1 MPRIRRLGIAA
12 VMAAV
17 MLVGGAPAFATDPLT
32 PSSYVT
38 DSDSFLSDEQRA
50 QLETDAES
58 FSSKHYPVY
67 TVIIP
72 NFSDQEPAKWC
83 QSTLANIE
91 HNDKVILYV
100 VGYEDGTD
108 VYCVGNEMARLI
120 RGNVSTEGYIKS
132 ALSAARRAYKS
143 TPLTPEEAAAGP
155 TAFIS
160 DLGDSYYTA
169 QEIASRREAYN
180 QDLTKETKYDK
191 IKTILAFLVMGVL
204 FVIGIFFELWTKQRE
219 EEKQAIEIETAAWRI
234 SRRRDER
241 EDKAAQ
247 RNADR
252 LVEQAKDRLS
262 KADQEVRDAEK
273 EWDYARAQF
282 GIAATEQFRNRIKE
296 AKEALS
302 RGDALYKQCR
312 TAYDPAK
319 KESLASQIIN
329 ELDTQLGLLR
339 DAQAPFSTKRSERTA
354 LPTRLAEAQERLAEE
369 LADVERSREELA
381 TIASIYPGTVLAAL
395 EDNPDK
401 AASLLTSAHNAI
413 ESAQA
418 IIDTDAD
425 LATSAVD
432 TAERALLMAYHEM
445 NAIFTAKQDLD
456 HIEDRLGAAIASLSS
471 DIEEADRLQTDRTLL
486 APLITDARAA
496 ITRAQEALIHNDN
509 PLDALE
515 HARAVETKL
524 DATLDPLRTAEH
536 QSGGTRSP

>member
-1 MPRIRRLGIAA
+1 MPRIQRLGIAA

-17 MLVGGAPAFATDPLT
+17 MLVGGAPAFATEPLT

-50 QLETDAES
+50 KIETDAES
-58 FSSKHYPVY
+58 FSSKYHPIYAV
-67 TVIIP
+67 TVP
-72 NFSDQEPAKWC
+72 NFSDEEPTEWC
-83 QSTLANIE
+83 QATLDNIQ
-91 HNDKVILYV
+91 NNNKALLYV
-100 VGYEDGTD
+100 VGYEDGKD
-108 VYCVGNEMARLI
+108 AYCVGPELERSMRISYANEYVR
-120 RGNVSTEGYIKS
+120 S
-132 ALSAARRAYKS
+132 ALSQARQKYTS
-143 TPLTPEEAAAGP
+143 TPLTPDEAAAGL
-155 TAFIS
+155 TTFIS
-160 DLGDSYYTA
+160 SLRSSYATYDRQSYAPHNQTNA
-169 QEIASRREAYN
+169 NYEAERQERKASERLES
-180 QDLTKETKYDK
+180 
-191 IKTILAFLVMGVL
+191 IKNIVL
-204 FVIGIFFELWTKQRE
+204 FFFLGILVIGSIIFGEWSKRRE
-219 EEKQAIEIETAAWRI
+219 EEARAIEIEEAAWRV
-234 SRRRDER
+234 SRSRDAREDEAARRDA
-241 EDKAAQ
+241 DKAAQ
-247 RNADR
+247 
-252 LVEQAKDRLS
+252 QANDRLS
-262 KADQEVRDAEK
+262 QADQEVRDAEK

-296 AKEALS
+296 AKQALS
-302 RGDALYKQCR
+302 RGDSLLKQCR
-312 TAYDPAK
+312 TTYNPANK
-319 KESLASQIIN
+319 KSLASQIIN

-395 EDNPDK
+395 EDNPNK
-401 AASLLTSAHNAI
+401 AASLLTSARSAI

-418 IIDTDAD
+418 IIDTDTE

-515 HARAVETKL
+515 HARSVEAKL
-524 DATLDPLRTAEH
+524 DATLDPLR
-536 QSGGTRSP
+536 SRGR

>member
-1 MPRIRRLGIAA
+1 MPRIKRLGIAA

-17 MLVGGAPAFATDPLT
+17 MLVGGAPAFATEPLT

-50 QLETDAES
+50 KIETDAES
-58 FSSKHYPVY
+58 FSSKYHPIYAV
-67 TVIIP
+67 TVP
-72 NFSDQEPAKWC
+72 NFSDEEPTEWC
-83 QSTLANIE
+83 QATLDNIQ
-91 HNDKVILYV
+91 NNNKALLYV
-100 VGYEDGTD
+100 VGYEDGKD
-108 VYCVGNEMARLI
+108 AYCVGPELERSMRISYANEYVR
-120 RGNVSTEGYIKS
+120 S
-132 ALSAARRAYKS
+132 ALSQARQKYTS
-143 TPLTPEEAAAGP
+143 TPLTPDEAAAGL
-155 TAFIS
+155 TTFIS
-160 DLGDSYYTA
+160 SLRSSYATYDRQSYAPHNQTNA
-169 QEIASRREAYN
+169 NYEAERQERKASERLES
-180 QDLTKETKYDK
+180 
-191 IKTILAFLVMGVL
+191 IKNIVL
-204 FVIGIFFELWTKQRE
+204 FFFLGILVIGSIIFGEWSKRRE
-219 EEKQAIEIETAAWRI
+219 EEARAIEIEEAAWRV
-234 SRRRDER
+234 SRSRDAREDEAARRDA
-241 EDKAAQ
+241 DKAAQ
-247 RNADR
+247 
-252 LVEQAKDRLS
+252 QANDRLS
-262 KADQEVRDAEK
+262 QADQEVRDAEK

-296 AKEALS
+296 AKQALS
-302 RGDALYKQCR
+302 RGDSLLKQCR

-401 AASLLTSAHNAI
+401 AASLLTSARSAI

-418 IIDTDAD
+418 IIDTDTE

-515 HARAVETKL
+515 HARSVEAKL
-524 DATLDPLRTAEH
+524 DATLDPLR
-536 QSGGTRSP
+536 SRGR

>member
-1 MPRIRRLGIAA
+1 MPRIQRLGIAA

-17 MLVGGAPAFATDPLT
+17 MLVGGAPAFATEPLT

-50 QLETDAES
+50 KLETDAES
-58 FSSKHYPVY
+58 LNSKYHVPVY
-67 TVIIP
+67 TVIVP

-83 QSTLANIE
+83 QSTLDNIQ
-91 HNDKVILYV
+91 NNNKALLYV
-100 VGYEDGTD
+100 VGYEDGKD
-108 VYCVGNEMARLI
+108 AYCVGPELERSMRISYANEYVR
-120 RGNVSTEGYIKS
+120 S
-132 ALSAARRAYKS
+132 ALSQARQKYTS
-143 TPLTPEEAAAGP
+143 TPLTPDEAAAGL
-155 TAFIS
+155 TTFIS
-160 DLGDSYYTA
+160 SLRSSYATYDRQSYAPHSQTNA
-169 QEIASRREAYN
+169 NYEAERQERKASERLES
-180 QDLTKETKYDK
+180 
-191 IKTILAFLVMGVL
+191 IKNIVL
-204 FVIGIFFELWTKQRE
+204 FFFLGILVIGSIIFGEWSKRRE
-219 EEKQAIEIETAAWRI
+219 EEARAIEIEEAAWRV
-234 SRRRDER
+234 SRSRDAREDEAARRDA
-241 EDKAAQ
+241 DKAAQ
-247 RNADR
+247 
-252 LVEQAKDRLS
+252 QAKDRLS

-401 AASLLTSAHNAI
+401 AASLLTSARSAI

-418 IIDTDAD
+418 IIDTDTE

-515 HARAVETKL
+515 HARSVEAKL
-524 DATLDPLRTAEH
+524 DATLDPLR
-536 QSGGTRSP
+536 SRGR

>member
-1 MPRIRRLGIAA
+1 MPRIRCLGIAA

-17 MLVGGAPAFATDPLT
+17 MLVGGVPAFAADPLT
-32 PSSYVT
+32 PSTYVT
-38 DSDSFLSDEQRA
+38 DSDNFLSDEQRA
-50 QLETDAES
+50 HLETDAES
-58 FSSKHYPVY
+58 FSSKYHPIYA
-67 TVIIP
+67 VIAP
-72 NFSDQEPAKWC
+72 NFSDEEPDAWC
-83 QSTLANIE
+83 RATLANTR
-91 HNDKVILYV
+91 NNNKALLYV
-100 VGYEDGTD
+100 VGYEDGKD
-108 VYCVGNEMARLI
+108 AYCVGRELERLMNISPHANEYVR
-120 RGNVSTEGYIKS
+120 S
-132 ALSAARRAYKS
+132 ALSQARQKYTS
-143 TPLTPEEAAAGP
+143 TPLTPDEAAAGL
-155 TAFIS
+155 TTFIS
-160 DLGDSYYTA
+160 SLRSSFATYDRQSYAPHGQTGANYEA
-169 QEIASRREAYN
+169 ERQQREAS
-180 QDLTKETKYDK
+180 QRLES
-191 IKTILAFLVMGVL
+191 IKTIVL
-204 FVIGIFFELWTKQRE
+204 FFFLGILVIGSIIFGEWSKARE
-219 EEKQAIEIETAAWRI
+219 EDERAAEIEEAAWRV

-241 EDKAAQ
+241 EDEAARRDADKAAQ
-247 RNADR
+247 
-252 LVEQAKDRLS
+252 QANDRLS
-262 KADQEVRDAEK
+262 QADQEVRDAEK

-296 AKEALS
+296 AKQALS
-302 RGDALYKQCR
+302 RGDSLLKQCR
-312 TAYDPAK
+312 TTYNPANK
-319 KESLASQIIN
+319 KSLAAQIISD
-329 ELDTQLGLLR
+329 LDTHLGLLR

-381 TIASIYPGTVLAAL
+381 TIANIYPGTVLAAL

-486 APLITDARAA
+486 APLITDAREA

-515 HARAVETKL
+515 HARSVEAKL
-524 DATLDPLRTAEH
+524 DATLDPLR
-536 QSGGTRSP
+536 SPGR

>member
-1 MPRIRRLGIAA
+1 MPRIQRLGIAA

-17 MLVGGAPAFATDPLT
+17 MLVGGAPAFATEPLT

-50 QLETDAES
+50 KIETDAES
-58 FSSKHYPVY
+58 FSSKYHPIYAV
-67 TVIIP
+67 TVP
-72 NFSDQEPAKWC
+72 NFSDEEPTEWC
-83 QSTLANIE
+83 QATLDNIQ
-91 HNDKVILYV
+91 NNNKALLYV
-100 VGYEDGTD
+100 VGYEDGKD
-108 VYCVGNEMARLI
+108 AYCVGPELERSMRISYANEYVR
-120 RGNVSTEGYIKS
+120 S
-132 ALSAARRAYKS
+132 ALSQARQKYTS
-143 TPLTPEEAAAGP
+143 TPLTPDEAAAGL
-155 TAFIS
+155 TTFIS
-160 DLGDSYYTA
+160 SLRSSYATYDRQSYAPHSQTNA
-169 QEIASRREAYN
+169 NYEAERQERKASERLES
-180 QDLTKETKYDK
+180 
-191 IKTILAFLVMGVL
+191 IKNIVL
-204 FVIGIFFELWTKQRE
+204 FFFLGILVIGSIIFGEWSKRRE
-219 EEKQAIEIETAAWRI
+219 EEARAIEIEEAAWRV
-234 SRRRDER
+234 SRSRDAREDEAARRDA
-241 EDKAAQ
+241 DKAAQ
-247 RNADR
+247 
-252 LVEQAKDRLS
+252 QANDRLS
-262 KADQEVRDAEK
+262 QADQEVRDAEK

-296 AKEALS
+296 AKQALS
-302 RGDALYKQCR
+302 RGDSLLKQCR

-401 AASLLTSAHNAI
+401 AASLLTSARSAI

-418 IIDTDAD
+418 IIDTDTE

-515 HARAVETKL
+515 HARSVEAKL
-524 DATLDPLRTAEH
+524 DATLDPLRSRGH
-536 QSGGTRSP
+536 

>member
-1 MPRIRRLGIAA
+1 MRRIRRLSIVAA
-12 VMAAV
+12 MTAT
-17 MLVGGAPAFATDPLT
+17 MLIGGVPAFAADPLT
-32 PSSYVT
+32 PSTYVT
-38 DSDSFLSDEQRA
+38 DSDNFLSDEQRA
-50 QLETDAES
+50 KLETDAES
-58 FSSKHYPVY
+58 FSSKYHPIYA
-67 TVIIP
+67 VIVP
-72 NFSDQEPAKWC
+72 NFSDEAPDAWC
-83 QSTLANIE
+83 RATLANIQ
-91 HNDKVILYV
+91 NNNKTLLYV
-100 VGYEDGTD
+100 VGYEDSKHA
-108 VYCVGNEMARLI
+108 YCVGPELERSMKISPYAD
-120 RGNVSTEGYIKS
+120 GYVRS
-132 ALSAARRAYKS
+132 ALSQARQKYTS
-143 TPLTPEEAAAGP
+143 TPLTPDEAAAGL
-155 TAFIS
+155 TTFIS
-160 DLGDSYYTA
+160 SLRSSFATYDRQSYAPHGQTNANYEA
-169 QEIASRREAYN
+169 ERQQREASGR
-180 QDLTKETKYDK
+180 LES
-191 IKTILAFLVMGVL
+191 IKTIVL
-204 FVIGIFFELWTKQRE
+204 FFFLGILVIGSIIFGEWSKARE
-219 EEKQAIEIETAAWRI
+219 EDERAAEIEEAAWRI

-401 AASLLTSAHNAI
+401 ATSLLTSAHNAI

-456 HIEDRLGAAIASLSS
+456 HIEDRLGAAIAALSS

-486 APLITDARAA
+486 APLITDAREA

-515 HARAVETKL
+515 HARSVEAKL
-524 DATLDPLRTAEH
+524 DATLDPLR
-536 QSGGTRSP
+536 SPGR

>member
-1 MPRIRRLGIAA
+1 MPRIQCLGIAA

-17 MLVGGAPAFATDPLT
+17 MLVGGAPAFATEPLT

-50 QLETDAES
+50 KIETDAES
-58 FSSKHYPVY
+58 FSSKYHPIYAV
-67 TVIIP
+67 TVP
-72 NFSDQEPAKWC
+72 NFSDEEPTEWC
-83 QSTLANIE
+83 QATLNNIQ
-91 HNDKVILYV
+91 NNNKALLYV
-100 VGYEDGTD
+100 VGYEDGKD
-108 VYCVGNEMARLI
+108 AYCVGPELERSMRISYANEYVR
-120 RGNVSTEGYIKS
+120 S
-132 ALSAARRAYKS
+132 ALSQARQKYTS
-143 TPLTPEEAAAGP
+143 TPLTPDEAAAGL
-155 TAFIS
+155 TTFIS
-160 DLGDSYYTA
+160 SLRSSYATYDRQSYAPHSQTNA
-169 QEIASRREAYN
+169 NYEAERQERKASERLES
-180 QDLTKETKYDK
+180 
-191 IKTILAFLVMGVL
+191 IKNIVL
-204 FVIGIFFELWTKQRE
+204 FFFLGILVIGSIIFGEWSKARE
-219 EEKQAIEIETAAWRI
+219 EEARAIEIEEAAWRV
-234 SRRRDER
+234 SRSRDAREDEAARRDA
-241 EDKAAQ
+241 DKAAQ
-247 RNADR
+247 
-252 LVEQAKDRLS
+252 QANDRLS
-262 KADQEVRDAEK
+262 QADQEVRDAEK

-296 AKEALS
+296 AKQALS
-302 RGDALYKQCR
+302 RGDSLLKQCR

-401 AASLLTSAHNAI
+401 AASLLTSARSAI

-418 IIDTDAD
+418 IIDTDTD

-515 HARAVETKL
+515 HARTVEAKL
-524 DATLDPLRTAEH
+524 DATLDPLR
-536 QSGGTRSP
+536 SRGR

>member
-1 MPRIRRLGIAA
+1 MPRIQRLGIAA

-17 MLVGGAPAFATDPLT
+17 MLVGGAPAFATEPLT

-50 QLETDAES
+50 KIETDAES
-58 FSSKHYPVY
+58 FSSKYHPIYAV
-67 TVIIP
+67 TVP
-72 NFSDQEPAKWC
+72 NFSDEEPTEWC
-83 QSTLANIE
+83 QATLDNIQ
-91 HNDKVILYV
+91 NNNKALLYV
-100 VGYEDGTD
+100 VGYEDGKD
-108 VYCVGNEMARLI
+108 AYCVGPELERSMRISYANEYVR
-120 RGNVSTEGYIKS
+120 S
-132 ALSAARRAYKS
+132 ALSQARQKYTS
-143 TPLTPEEAAAGP
+143 TPLTPDEAAAGL
-155 TAFIS
+155 TTFIS
-160 DLGDSYYTA
+160 SLRSSYATYDRQSYAPHSQTNA
-169 QEIASRREAYN
+169 NYEAERQERKASERLES
-180 QDLTKETKYDK
+180 
-191 IKTILAFLVMGVL
+191 IKNIVL
-204 FVIGIFFELWTKQRE
+204 FFFLGILVIGSIIFGEWSKRRE
-219 EEKQAIEIETAAWRI
+219 EEARAIEIEEAAWRV
-234 SRRRDER
+234 SRSRDAR
-241 EDKAAQ
+241 EDEAARREADRAAQ
-247 RNADR
+247 
-252 LVEQAKDRLS
+252 QANDRLS
-262 KADQEVRDAEK
+262 QADQEVRDAEK

-296 AKEALS
+296 AKQALS
-302 RGDALYKQCR
+302 RGDSLLKQCR
-312 TAYDPAK
+312 TTYNPANK
-319 KESLASQIIN
+319 KSLASQIIN

-395 EDNPDK
+395 EDNPNK
-401 AASLLTSAHNAI
+401 AASLLTSARSAI

-418 IIDTDAD
+418 IIDTDTE

-515 HARAVETKL
+515 HARTVEAKL
-524 DATLDPLRTAEH
+524 DATLDPLR
-536 QSGGTRSP
+536 SRGR

>member
-17 MLVGGAPAFATDPLT
+17 MLVGGAPAFATEPLT
-32 PSSYVT
+32 PSTRVT
-38 DSDSFLSDEQRA
+38 DSDNFLSDEQRA
-50 QLETDAES
+50 QLKTDAES

-91 HNDKVILYV
+91 HNDKVLLYV

-120 RGNVSTEGYIKS
+120 RGNVVTEGYIKS

-155 TAFIS
+155 TALIE
-160 DLGDSYYTA
+160 DLYTSYQTYEQIESHRKQFNQQLA
-169 QEIASRREAYN
+169 DESR
-180 QDLTKETKYDK
+180 TET
-191 IKTILAFLVMGVL
+191 IKGIIAFLVMGLLAIGSL
-204 FVIGIFFELWTKQRE
+204 FLGLWRQKRE
-219 EEKQAIEIETAAWRI
+219 EEAHAIEIETAAWRI

-486 APLITDARAA
+486 APLITDARTA

-515 HARAVETKL
+515 HARTVEVKL
-524 DATLDPLRTAEH
+524 DATLDPLRNAGRS
-536 QSGGTRSP
+536 SGGTR

>member
-1 MPRIRRLGIAA
+1 MPRIQRLGIAA

-17 MLVGGAPAFATDPLT
+17 MLVGGAPAFATEPLT

-50 QLETDAES
+50 KIETDAES
-58 FSSKHYPVY
+58 FSSKYHPIYAV
-67 TVIIP
+67 TVP
-72 NFSDQEPAKWC
+72 NFSDEEPTEWC
-83 QSTLANIE
+83 QATLDNIQ
-91 HNDKVILYV
+91 NNNKALLYV
-100 VGYEDGTD
+100 VGYEDGKD
-108 VYCVGNEMARLI
+108 AYCVGPELERSMRISYANEYVR
-120 RGNVSTEGYIKS
+120 S
-132 ALSAARRAYKS
+132 ALSQARQKYTS
-143 TPLTPEEAAAGP
+143 TPLTPDEAAAGL
-155 TAFIS
+155 TTFIS
-160 DLGDSYYTA
+160 SLRSSYATYDRQSYAPHNQTNA
-169 QEIASRREAYN
+169 NYEAERQERKASERLES
-180 QDLTKETKYDK
+180 
-191 IKTILAFLVMGVL
+191 IKNIVL
-204 FVIGIFFELWTKQRE
+204 FFFLGILVIGSIIFGEWSKRRE
-219 EEKQAIEIETAAWRI
+219 EEARAIEIEEAAWRV
-234 SRRRDER
+234 SRSRDAREDEAARRDA
-241 EDKAAQ
+241 DKAAQ
-247 RNADR
+247 
-252 LVEQAKDRLS
+252 QANDRLS
-262 KADQEVRDAEK
+262 QADQEVRDAEK

-296 AKEALS
+296 AKQALS
-302 RGDALYKQCR
+302 RGDSLLKQCR
-312 TAYDPAK
+312 TTYNPANK
-319 KESLASQIIN
+319 KSLASQIIN

-401 AASLLTSAHNAI
+401 AASLLTSARSAI

-418 IIDTDAD
+418 IIDTDTE

-515 HARAVETKL
+515 HARTVEAKL
-524 DATLDPLRTAEH
+524 DATLDPLR
-536 QSGGTRSP
+536 SRGR